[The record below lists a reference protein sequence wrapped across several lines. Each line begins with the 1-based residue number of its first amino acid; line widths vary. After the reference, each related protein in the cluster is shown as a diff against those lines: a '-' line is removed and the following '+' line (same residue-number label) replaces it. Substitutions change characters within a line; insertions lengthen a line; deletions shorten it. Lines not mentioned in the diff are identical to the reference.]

1 MKKIIVAFMLMM
13 PLAMMAQD
21 LKIAYINSQEL
32 IASMPEYEQALKK
45 LEDMNLTYNQEG
57 KKLQEEFQKKYTD
70 YAASKDTLD
79 NAIKKYKEA
88 ELQRLQQSI
97 EEFTQNAETNLKKTQ
112 QELYAPIIEKA
123 NKAIKQVGDENGFTY
138 IIDTV
143 SGQVVPY
150 IGASAI
156 NALPLVKAKLNLK

>member
-32 IASMPEYEQALKK
+32 IASMPEYGQARKK
-45 LEDMNLTYNQEG
+45 LQDRNLTYNQEG

-70 YAASKDTLD
+70 YAASQDTLD